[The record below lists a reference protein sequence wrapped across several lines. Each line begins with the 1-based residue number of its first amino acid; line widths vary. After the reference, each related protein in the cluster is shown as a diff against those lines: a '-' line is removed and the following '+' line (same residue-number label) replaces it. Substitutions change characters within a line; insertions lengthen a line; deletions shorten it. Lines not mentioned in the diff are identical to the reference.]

1 MKLRTIVVTRSGA
14 CHVKTLHTILRC
26 NIKSMQT
33 DGVQHEIAFVNDD
46 PYEKS
51 DCIEKSMKTH
61 DRVFFIDFGIH
72 VDDNSLAVV
81 FEPNE
86 NMHVIVFPAV
96 MDGIDWTM
104 FKDKVKSGSAE
115 PTRQMGL
122 HFDTDVSSC
131 ISENYYNVKSTRA
144 KTWLMMCKPTI
155 KHMKCRRT
163 GDVKIHPKSVTMF
176 EKFKENGVKIAAYTA
191 ANIVI
196 TYTHECVGNIL
207 NSAGIKSS

>member
-1 MKLRTIVVTRSGA
+1 MKLRTIVVTRSGS

-33 DGVQHEIAFVNDD
+33 EGVQHEIEFVNDD
-46 PYEKS
+46 PYAKS
-51 DCIEKSMKTH
+51 ECIEKSMKTH
-61 DRVFFIDFGIH
+61 DRIFFIDFGIQ
-72 VDDNSLAVV
+72 VDDASLSTV

-86 NMHVIVFPAV
+86 NIHVLVFPAV
-96 MDGIDWTM
+96 MDGIDWGM
-104 FKDKVKSGSAE
+104 FKDKVTNGSTE

-122 HFDTDVSSC
+122 RFDTDVSSC
-131 ISENYYNVKSTRA
+131 ISENYYNVKSTQA
-144 KTWLMMCKPTI
+144 KTWLMMCKPTFNR
-155 KHMKCRRT
+155 MKCRRT
-163 GDVKIHPKSVTMF
+163 GGVKIHPKSLTMF

-196 TYTHECVGNIL
+196 TYTHECLGNIL